1 MPERITERVIR
12 VIAETQK
19 IPVGGVSP
27 ASTFQQLGIDSL
39 DGLNI
44 LFALEEE
51 FGVDVPDDA
60 GKQFASV
67 NQIVEG
73 IEQLLARK
81 DG

>member
-1 MPERITERVIR
+1 MPESIPERVIR

-19 IPVGGVSP
+19 IPVGGVS
-27 ASTFQQLGIDSL
+27 AESTFQQLGIDSL

-67 NQIVEG
+67 RQIVEG

>member
-1 MPERITERVIR
+1 MPENTAGRVIK

-19 IPVGGVSP
+19 IPAESVSP
-27 ASTFQQLGIDSL
+27 ESTFQQLGIDSL

-60 GKQFASV
+60 GKQFRSV
-67 NQIVEG
+67 KEIVEG
-73 IEQLLARK
+73 IEQLLARE
-81 DG
+81 DP